1 MIFPPDA
8 DIRPALCHSA
18 RVGGSISR
26 STIFYF
32 VAAAVVGAT
41 AGIIHLFHQQLGV
54 IVGTGM
60 PLTVLTVLGWV
71 LLPVAV
77 LLVYR
82 GMMRAAAEQDEA
94 VRRRDQLRRSR
105 RALNDVRRDDYDWH
119 EPYIP

>member
-1 MIFPPDA
+1 M
-8 DIRPALCHSA
+8 
-18 RVGGSISR
+18 
-26 STIFYF
+26 
-32 VAAAVVGAT
+32 GAT
-41 AGIIHLFHQQLGV
+41 AGIIHLFRQQLGV

-60 PLTVLTVLGWV
+60 PLTVLTVVGWV